1 MFIPKSVQLDWEQL
15 GSSSDPLSNLRSLE
29 VLGDWIADMK
39 IFVAGEAQ
47 EAGISLAQ
55 IGEVQ
60 NQPRQ
65 AVHRKLK
72 SAQSRGFTDPEFDGR
87 DSSTLRYW
95 YDWLNDPQNQKAL
108 RKARRDPVD
117 EARRIFAEL
126 EARYD
131 AGILRKPP
139 GGLKGLRNG

>member
-1 MFIPKSVQLDWEQL
+1 MFISKSVQLDWEQL

-95 YDWLNDPQNQKAL
+95 YDWLNDPQNQ
-108 RKARRDPVD
+108 
-117 EARRIFAEL
+117 
-126 EARYD
+126 
-131 AGILRKPP
+131 
-139 GGLKGLRNG
+139 